1 MKVIHFQKRMLTRT
15 IYQAIWYVAKQ
26 LNLFTEFFAFFI
38 ILNILN
44 TKCNHNKEQDI
55 VDKRNTATRL
65 IQLNPCNTI
74 VSTTHKSYHYL
85 EPETVPSWCSNKIST
100 IEIGNIILYKIWK
113 SLPSYSSCVFTY
125 FLLFRNLLM
134 EILQR
139 IS

>member
-1 MKVIHFQKRMLTRT
+1 MKVIHFQKKMLTRT
-15 IYQAIWYVAKQ
+15 AIWCVAKQ

-85 EPETVPSWCSNKIST
+85 EPEETVPS
-100 IEIGNIILYKIWK
+100 
-113 SLPSYSSCVFTY
+113 
-125 FLLFRNLLM
+125 
-134 EILQR
+134 
-139 IS
+139 